1 MRHHRLFLF
10 ARPASGATAGSPG
23 SVAARLDKP
32 TVARRGF
39 TLVEL
44 LVVIAIIGILIALL
58 LPAVQAAREA
68 ARRMQCTNN
77 LKQHGIGLHNYHVA
91 HRRFPNGM
99 YYVANPLNWGYSWGA
114 IILPYLEQQAIS
126 GQIDY
131 DKPYWEG
138 LNDPTVSSNWRI
150 MGTRIDVFVCPTDR
164 HGGGWVEIGNGGTVD
179 DARSTSYAGV
189 ADTGLHMD
197 GDKNPR
203 SDCDGVFFANS
214 AVRVGDVS
222 DGTSHTLC
230 VGEITGA
237 RGVSGGVPAF
247 FQHFIMTQ
255 NIQNTQDGINSWRTV
270 PGGRDDSPTG
280 DPIDG
285 DGGNRHYELFEEIG
299 FSSFHPGGCNFLMVD
314 GSVHFVSET
323 ILQPTLTALTT
334 RAGMEPVEQ
343 NFE

>member
-1 MRHHRLFLF
+1 MRHHGLFLF

-32 TVARRGF
+32 TVARHGF

-77 LKQHGIGLHNYHVA
+77 LKQFGVALHNYHA
-91 HRRFPNGM
+91 AYQRFPPGM
-99 YYVANPLNWGYSWGA
+99 YAVLATTDWGFSWGA
-114 IILPYLEQQAIS
+114 IILPYLEQ
-126 GQIDY
+126 GTFNDLLDY
-131 DKPYWEG
+131 EKPYYME
-138 LNDPTVSSNWRI
+138 PNWTA
-150 MGTRIDVFVCPTDR
+150 MQTRIEAFVCPTDP
-164 HGGGWVEIGNGGTVD
+164 HGGDWIELGAGGTVN
-179 DARSTSYAGV
+179 DARATSYAGV
-189 ADTGLHMD
+189 ADSGLHLQPN
-197 GDKNPR
+197 KNPR
-203 SDCDGVFFANS
+203 EDCNGMFFGNKQ
-214 AVRVGDVS
+214 VRVGDVA
-222 DGTSHTLC
+222 DGTSHTLF

-237 RGVSGGVPAF
+237 RGNSGGVPAF
-247 FQHFIMTQ
+247 FQHFIATQ

-285 DGGNRHYELFEEIG
+285 DGGNRHYELFDEIG

-314 GSVHFVSET
+314 GSVHFLSET
-323 ILQPTLTALTT
+323 ILQPTLSALTT

>member
-10 ARPASGATAGSPG
+10 ARPASGATAGLPG

-77 LKQHGIGLHNYHVA
+77 LKQFGVALHNYHA
-91 HRRFPNGM
+91 AYQRFPPGM
-99 YYVANPLNWGYSWGA
+99 YAVLATTNWGFSWGA
-114 IILPYLEQQAIS
+114 IILPYLEQGAFNDLL
-126 GQIDY
+126 DY
-131 DKPYWEG
+131 EKPYYME
-138 LNDPTVSSNWRI
+138 PNWTA
-150 MGTRIDVFVCPTDR
+150 MQTRIEVFVCPTDP
-164 HGGGWVEIGNGGTVD
+164 HGGDWVELGAGGTVN
-179 DARSTSYAGV
+179 DARATSYAGV
-189 ADTGLHMD
+189 ADSGLHLHAERES
-197 GDKNPR
+197 PR
-203 SDCDGVFFANS
+203 GLQ
-214 AVRVGDVS
+214 RDVLRQQAGS
-222 DGTSHTLC
+222 SGRRQRRHEPHAICRRDHRRRGT
-230 VGEITGA
+230 
-237 RGVSGGVPAF
+237 SGGVPAF
-247 FQHFIMTQ
+247 FQHFIATQ

-285 DGGNRHYELFEEIG
+285 DGGNRHYELFDEIG

-314 GSVHFVSET
+314 GSVHFLAET
-323 ILQPTLTALTT
+323 IAQPTLSALTT